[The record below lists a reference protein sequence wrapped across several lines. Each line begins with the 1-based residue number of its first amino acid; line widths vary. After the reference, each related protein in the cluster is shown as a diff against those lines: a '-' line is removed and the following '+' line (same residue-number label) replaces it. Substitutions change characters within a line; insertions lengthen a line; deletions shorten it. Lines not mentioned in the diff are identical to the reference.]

1 MGLSQY
7 PASSRT
13 TLKVLVVLCIG
24 GFLANGTMLTFARQA
39 QVHSEH
45 VQDNYRE
52 TIQNTERVEAVQKQV
67 DEIKQR
73 KLDERVTRLETIAE
87 TNHAL
92 LLTVTGGIA
101 VLMLETALRLIA
113 SLSPLKKKLGQ

>member
-1 MGLSQY
+1 MPLSQY
-7 PASSRT
+7 PASSRA
-13 TLKVLVVLCIG
+13 TLKVLVVLCIL
-24 GFLANGTMLTFARQA
+24 GFLANGTMIAVAQQA
-39 QVHSEH
+39 HRAVQ
-45 VQDNYRE
+45 QDNTRE
-52 TIQNTERVEAVQKQV
+52 TIQNTERLDAVTRRVDDIQK
-67 DEIKQR
+67 E
-73 KLDERVTRLETIAE
+73 KLADRVTRLETIAE